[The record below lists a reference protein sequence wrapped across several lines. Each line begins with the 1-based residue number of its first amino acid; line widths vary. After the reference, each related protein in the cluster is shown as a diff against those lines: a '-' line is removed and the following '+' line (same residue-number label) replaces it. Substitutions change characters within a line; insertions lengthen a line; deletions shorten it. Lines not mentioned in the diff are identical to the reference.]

1 MFLLK
6 KLLSAWMLPP
16 VGLLVIALSALLIGK
31 RGRGNMVAI
40 ISMLLTL
47 LLSLPLVS
55 EHLSSSLEGTTISAA
70 SLREAQVIVIL
81 GGGTRRG
88 AVEYGGDTV
97 SRYSLERVRYG
108 AKLARESG
116 LPILLTGGSVYGGRS
131 EAELMQQVLSDEF
144 ALPVRWLESQSR
156 DTNENALLST
166 ALLRNAG
173 IQRIAL
179 VTHAWHMT
187 RAIKAF
193 ERQGFEVI
201 PAATGFTSKQNG
213 LFERLLPS
221 VAALEQSGIAIHEWA
236 GLLLV
241 E

>member
-16 VGLLVIALSALLIGK
+16 VGLLVFALSALLIGK
-31 RGRGNMVAI
+31 RGRGNTVAL
-40 ISMLLTL
+40 ISILLTL
-47 LLSLPLVS
+47 LLSLPFVS
-55 EHLSSSLEGTTISAA
+55 EHLSSPLEETPVSISSLG
-70 SLREAQVIVIL
+70 EAQVIVIL
-81 GGGTRRG
+81 GGGTRRD

-108 AKLARESG
+108 AKLARQSG
-116 LPILLTGGSVYGGRS
+116 LPILVTGGSVYGGRP
-131 EAELMQQVLSDEF
+131 EAELMRQVLTDEL
-144 ALPVRWLESQSR
+144 AQPVRWVETQSR
-156 DTNENALLST
+156 DTNENALLS
-166 ALLRNAG
+166 AVLLRNAG

-193 ERQGFEVI
+193 EKQSLKVI
-201 PAATGFTSKQNG
+201 PAATGFTSQGAN

-221 VAALEQSGIAIHEWA
+221 AAALEQSAISIHEWA

-241 E
+241 R